1 MPDTYARLTLP
12 TGSVLF
18 EEGEVGRAAYL
29 VMDGE
34 IEIFLRR
41 EGGEVRLATRG
52 AGEIV
57 GEMALLDAGPRSAS
71 ARVARDCSLIPVT
84 DDQIQHR
91 IAQLDPILRMC
102 LGVVMAR
109 YRDMLAM
116 VNRTTLPHPEPSRAA
131 APADQPVHSTQMQ
144 AAIGQLVM
152 ERELRRA
159 LDEGELVLFFQPI
172 VRLDSGRFA
181 GFEALMRWRHPERG
195 LIPPLAF
202 IPVAEASGL
211 IVEIT
216 RWALAEVGRVM
227 PEIMLAAL
235 QNPQAV
241 EGVPF
246 VSVNVSGHDLA
257 LISFPAMVAEMLA
270 TSGMAPESLKLEITE
285 SILMQDP
292 RAAADALTRC
302 RDTGMGIAIDD
313 FGTGYS
319 SLSYLSTLPI
329 TTLKVDRAFVQAMLG
344 DPRSRKIVQTILRLA
359 DELAIPV
366 VAEGIEIPAEAE
378 ALTAMGCAFGQG
390 YLFGRPVPLAETLA
404 LVRTAGTRA
413 LAGPPTAPDG
423 PAPSFLAP
431 PSLARTG

>member
-1 MPDTYARLTLP
+1 
-12 TGSVLF
+12 
-18 EEGEVGRAAYL
+18 
-29 VMDGE
+29 MDGA

-41 EGGEVRLATRG
+41 DDGEIHIATRRT
-52 AGEIV
+52 GEIV

-71 ARVARDCSLIPVT
+71 ARVASDCSLIPIT
-84 DDQIQHR
+84 EDQIQHR
-91 IAQLDPILRMC
+91 ITQLDPILRMC
-102 LGVVMAR
+102 LGVVLAR
-109 YRDMLAM
+109 YRDMLPLLSNAGLATAFASPRPATP
-116 VNRTTLPHPEPSRAA
+116 NPKRPGEDAA
-131 APADQPVHSTQMQ
+131 ETMDREAQSARMQ
-144 AAIGQLVM
+144 EAIGQLVM

-159 LDEGELVLFFQPI
+159 LDKGELELFFQPI
-172 VRLDSGRFA
+172 VRLNTGRLA
-181 GFEALMRWRHPERG
+181 GFEALMRWNHPERG
-195 LIPPLAF
+195 LVPPLTF

-216 RWALAEVGRVM
+216 RWALNEVGRIM

-235 QNPQAV
+235 RNPSAT
-241 EGVPF
+241 EGPPF
-246 VSVNVSGHDLA
+246 VSVNISGHDLA
-257 LISFPAMVAEMLA
+257 LLDFPAMVATMLA

-285 SILMQDP
+285 SILMGNP
-292 RAAADALTRC
+292 KRASDALARC

-366 VAEGIEIPAEAE
+366 VAEGIEIEAEAE

-404 LVRTAGTRA
+404 LIHSYGARLGRDAWTTS
-413 LAGPPTAPDG
+413 
-423 PAPSFLAP
+423 APSPLPADAT
-431 PSLARTG
+431 PSLMKTG